1 MQDRYGLFSVALARG
16 IAGQI
21 AGRPERRSHP
31 KFPKL
36 HQIAGI
42 QLSLVGVQGPAVNRR
57 AEVGVGDNVQRVGET
72 AVDPYP
78 ERQSAACCCAVRDHG
93 HDDGGATVESLSLF
107 VQVAAGSVQTGY
119 DPLIHQQ
126 AETERA
132 GQISGLDQTGQ
143 RLGIGGQGPKFG
155 RRRTAAGAHRRCPGW
170 WSGQLLSGV
179 GVRCSAWRLCC
190 SSEGVAGAI
199 GSGRRPRHSPEDVF
213 SIHGST
219 VNGWSRICLREGQIC
234 ALVDNL
240 LVRRQS
246 CGRAGGL

>member
-107 VQVAAGSVQTGY
+107 VQVAAGLVQTGH
-119 DPLIHQQ
+119 DPLLHQQ
-126 AETERA
+126 AKAERT
-132 GQISGLDQTGQ
+132 GQVLGLDQAGQ
-143 RLGIGGQGPKFG
+143 RFGFGDRCPKFG
-155 RRRTAAGAHRRCPGW
+155 RRRTAAGMSRRSPG
-170 WSGQLLSGV
+170 L
-179 GVRCSAWRLCC
+179 
-190 SSEGVAGAI
+190 
-199 GSGRRPRHSPEDVF
+199 
-213 SIHGST
+213 
-219 VNGWSRICLREGQIC
+219 
-234 ALVDNL
+234 
-240 LVRRQS
+240 
-246 CGRAGGL
+246 

>member
-1 MQDRYGLFSVALARG
+1 MQDRHGLFSVALARG

-42 QLSLVGVQGPAVNRR
+42 QLSLVGVQRPAVNGR

-107 VQVAAGSVQTGY
+107 VQIAAGSVQTGH

-126 AETERA
+126 AEAERA

-143 RLGIGGQGPKFG
+143 RFGIGCQGPKFG
-155 RRRTAAGAHRRCPGW
+155 RRRTAAGAHRRCSGW
-170 WSGQLLSGV
+170 WSGPLLSGV
-179 GVRCSAWRLCC
+179 GEWCSAWRLCC
-190 SSEGVAGAI
+190 SSEGAAGAM

-219 VNGWSRICLREGQIC
+219 VNGWSRVCLKEGQIC

-240 LVRRQS
+240 LARRQS

>member
-1 MQDRYGLFSVALARG
+1 MQDRHGLFSVAPARG
-16 IAGQI
+16 VAGQI

-42 QLSLVGVQGPAVNRR
+42 QLSLVGVQGPAVNGR
-57 AEVGVGDNVQRVGET
+57 AEVGVGDNVQCIGET

-78 ERQSAACCCAVRDHG
+78 ERQSAACCCAVRHHG

-119 DPLIHQQ
+119 DPLIHQE

-143 RLGIGGQGPKFG
+143 RFGFGCQGPKFG
-155 RRRTAAGAHRRCPGW
+155 RRRTAAGAHRRCSGW
-170 WSGQLLSGV
+170 W
-179 GVRCSAWRLCC
+179 CSAWRLCS
-190 SSEGVAGAI
+190 SSEGAAGAM

-219 VNGWSRICLREGQIC
+219 VNGWSRICLSEGQIC

-240 LVRRQS
+240 LAGRQS